1 MVSLRTLHTSVKPLV
16 FLGHDEYVL
25 EGCPPNKPIKRMDAF
40 IWHWI
45 VSNLDTLL
53 ATKHHQLTNMT
64 FHLEEIFEYR
74 DEGDS
79 IRVHTHPPDV
89 TYILMWWIMKQ
100 HKLTNPVVTRR

>member
-1 MVSLRTLHTSVKPLV
+1 MGSLRTLHTSLKPLV
-16 FLGHDEYVL
+16 FLGHDECIL

-45 VSNLDTLL
+45 ASNLKWLSV
-53 ATKHHQLTNMT
+53 TKHHQLTNMT

-79 IRVHTHPPDV
+79 IRVHTHPIGCS
-89 TYILMWWIMKQ
+89 YALMWWIRKQ
-100 HKLTNPVVTRR
+100 HKITNPVVTCK